1 MKNIRK
7 KIPVV
12 LISIGIL
19 FTATSVIL
27 YLSTKSFI
35 EDSEKTTGEV
45 IAIID
50 VPADLEGS
58 GGVMYA
64 PVIRFT
70 TDRGNTITFQSAH
83 ATNPASYREGDKVQ
97 VLYDPDDPGTA
108 RMHDFMSLWIA
119 PIVSLFLG
127 ICLLAA
133 AGWRSRT
140 LPLIMVAILLVSCGS
155 TEPAQPAG
163 SDAPSRTL
171 IWCHSDMQPE
181 NEHELEYYRTA
192 VDDMVRS
199 YPRVDIGLVPGDIVY
214 AKKNA
219 AFYYNAY
226 HETRKKLKTSCW
238 LEIAGNHEARHLEA
252 FVKNIGKPL
261 HYASRYGNILF
272 ILMSDEKRTPM
283 QEISDEAFRWWK
295 DLVIRNQ
302 DKIIIT
308 VTHACLKQ
316 SGLLSSAFP
325 TMRIA
330 KSDRFAEVLKDYH
343 VDIWIS
349 GHSHLPTYFQG
360 KVNRPFRYRDTL
372 FLEVAAIRKDIISG
386 IESWIILLEDG
397 SRNIRVTARNH
408 GRAKE
413 LWNMTFTHE
422 LRISYT
428 KDTQARDNCTVIP
441 FTGALQP

>member
-1 MKNIRK
+1 MKNKLKRA
-7 KIPVV
+7 PVFLITIGV
-12 LISIGIL
+12 LLVAAAI
-19 FTATSVIL
+19 IL
-27 YLSTKSFI
+27 YMSSENFI
-35 EDSEKTTGEV
+35 EDSQKTTGEV
-45 IAIID
+45 IALVD

-70 TDRGNTITFQSAH
+70 TNRGNTMTFQSAH
-83 ATNPASYREGDKVQ
+83 ASNPASLEIGDTVE
-97 VLYDPDDPGTA
+97 VLYDPNDPGTA
-108 RMHDFMSLWIA
+108 RVHDFMSLWLA
-119 PIVSLFLG
+119 PVISLFLG
-127 ICLLAA
+127 LCFLAA
-133 AGWRSRT
+133 AGWKTRS
-140 LPLIMVAILLVSCGS
+140 LPVILFVILLASCSSG
-155 TEPAQPAG
+155 PAQSTG
-163 SDAPSRTL
+163 DDAPSRTL

-181 NEHELEYYRTA
+181 NEKELEYYRTA
-192 VDDMVRS
+192 VDDMARS
-199 YPRVDIGLVPGDIVY
+199 YPKVDIGLIPGDIVY

-219 AFYYNAY
+219 AFYYRAY
-226 HETRKKLKTSCW
+226 LETRKKLHTPCW

-252 FVKNIGKPL
+252 FVENIGKPI
-261 HYASRYGNILF
+261 HYASRYDNILF

-295 DLVIRNQ
+295 DLVISNQ
-302 DKIIIT
+302 DRIIIT

-330 KSDRFAEVLKDYH
+330 GSDRFAEVLEDYH

-349 GHSHLPTYFQG
+349 GHTHLPTYFQG

-397 SRNIRVTARNH
+397 SKDIRVTARNH
-408 GRAKE
+408 GRGKE

-422 LRISYT
+422 LRMPYK
-428 KDTQARDNCTVIP
+428 KDTEAKGNCTVIP
-441 FTGALQP
+441 FTGAQQP